1 MAAHSIRLL
10 LHNALDYAGLFPP
23 AELSMAE
30 AVRNYAQYRS
40 DQNAWALGRFIVPVA
55 RLKEFAREAAPL
67 ANDGVWKVSALGGPN
82 LSLEQKII
90 AEFNSLHIG
99 RLVIDTLE
107 VKATTVEEIR
117 AAVLQAAFPLHL
129 FVEIPIG
136 DDPTPLIAAL
146 AEKKHRAKMRTGG
159 MTPEAIPHTQHVARF
174 IIACVRARVP
184 FKATA
189 GLHHP
194 LRAMYHLTYKP
205 NGPTGRMHGHLSV
218 LLAAAFARQGMS
230 LDLLIEVLEE
240 EAADALEF
248 EDTGVRWRGHW
259 LGNDALR
266 EAREHTMLAFGSCS
280 FREPI
285 DDLIRLKML

>member
-1 MAAHSIRLL
+1 
-10 LHNALDYAGLFPP
+10 
-23 AELSMAE
+23 MAE